1 MLGAIRSLAGSSLY
15 FSPLARVNPFHLV
28 RRCNCGD
35 FQSDRTREYEVLLAA
50 CFPHHRHSPVVEIR
64 QSSQSSLCN
73 MVDEAGISWEVHAFT
88 RIATEG
94 VLKQHV
100 ILVVA

>member
-1 MLGAIRSLAGSSLY
+1 M
-15 FSPLARVNPFHLV
+15 V
-28 RRCNCGD
+28 RRCKCGE
-35 FQSDRTREYEVLLAA
+35 FQSDRTREYMYFYEVLLAA

-64 QSSQSSLCN
+64 QRSQSSLCN

-88 RIATEG
+88 RIATGG

-100 ILVVA
+100 ILIIA